1 MTSTETES
9 KPTADLFAELSE
21 SDWLGA
27 ASYWHPPHY
36 TTTAWLEHAPFAY
49 WLMDALRPNQ
59 VVELGTHYGYSY
71 FVFCEAVVR
80 LGLGTRTFALDS
92 WVGDDQ
98 AGTYGEE
105 VFEFVSATNERSYAE
120 FSTLLRGYFD
130 ESLDK
135 IEDGSV
141 DLLHID
147 GRHGYDDVRHDF
159 EAWRPKLSPR
169 AVVLFHDVAE
179 HQEGFGVW
187 RLWDELSEQYPAF
200 AFDHAHGLGVLGV
213 GAELPASVARFF
225 VAAQSFGDDI
235 KRTYVKLGEVLA
247 VRAGLE
253 LLPAEVQSLKEHWR
267 ASEQGRLAAEQTA
280 NNLQRELDELHAE
293 MNERLGEYRSSTS
306 WRLTAPVRAVGDIIR
321 RKA

>member
-1 MTSTETES
+1 
-9 KPTADLFAELSE
+9 
-21 SDWLGA
+21 
-27 ASYWHPPHY
+27 
-36 TTTAWLEHAPFAY
+36 
-49 WLMDALRPNQ
+49 
-59 VVELGTHYGYSY
+59 
-71 FVFCEAVVR
+71 
-80 LGLGTRTFALDS
+80 
-92 WVGDDQ
+92 
-98 AGTYGEE
+98 
-105 VFEFVSATNERSYAE
+105 
-120 FSTLLRGYFD
+120 
-130 ESLDK
+130 
-135 IEDGSV
+135 
-141 DLLHID
+141 
-147 GRHGYDDVRHDF
+147 
-159 EAWRPKLSPR
+159 
-169 AVVLFHDVAE
+169 
-179 HQEGFGVW
+179 
-187 RLWDELSEQYPAF
+187 LSEQYPAF